1 MPGFCQHCG
10 KELNGDEPY
19 CPECGSPTGFYA
31 PQQTYAPRKNKGT
44 GVAIV
49 IVVMIVV
56 ASIAAIAM
64 IPFFVDNTPQEK
76 YTVTITVESVSVEA
90 IDTSYYSSPVRAY
103 IGFSCRDTNTVNHE
117 FGPWIA
123 IPVNGTEVPV
133 LTNNKLTLTV
143 TGNPTD
149 IKYTAFLYIKDTMAL
164 DSRVWDYADLYDVT
178 SEVKPPIT
186 TPHYYGCSGV
196 SFTVDNYDGST
207 MTFKGDSDPIGCIKM
222 SFTAVKN

>member
-1 MPGFCQHCG
+1 MSGFCQHCG

-31 PQQTYAPRKNKGT
+31 PQPAYAPRKSNT
-44 GVAIV
+44 RIAVI
-49 IVVMIVV
+49 IVVIIVV

-64 IPFFVDNTPQEK
+64 IPFFVDNTSQDK
-76 YTVTITVESVSVEA
+76 YTVTITVDSVSVEVS
-90 IDTSYYSSPVRAY
+90 DHSYYSTPVKAY
-103 IGFSCRDTNTVNHE
+103 IGFVCKDSNTVNRE
-117 FGPWIA
+117 FGPWVA
-123 IPVNGTEVPV
+123 IPINGTEVTA

-149 IKYTAFLYIKDTMAL
+149 IEYTAFLYIKDGLGL
-164 DSRVWDYADLYDVT
+164 DDRVWDYADLYDVT
-178 SEVKPPIT
+178 EEVTSPVT
-186 TPHYYGCSGV
+186 DPHYYGCSGV
-196 SFTVDNYDGST
+196 KFTVDNYDGST